1 MFSELYAGGLFHYLN
16 KTLELTPGQFYGLFA
31 AGLFLSALVSYLLGS
46 LNFAII
52 ISRLFY
58 HDDIRKYGSGNAG
71 TTNMLRTYGK
81 GAAIGTLLGDILK
94 TVLAVIF
101 GSLTLGFANGGGNIA
116 GFFCMMGHV
125 FPCFSRFR
133 GGKGVA
139 SAAGVIILT
148 NLNSP
153 FGLLLIGALVFIF
166 FTIVIGTKFVSLAS
180 VITMMIYPILQN
192 MLNPLPFNVLMA
204 ALTALVIVVRHI
216 DNLKRIHAGTE
227 SKISLKKTD
236 KHKKGEPR
244 DN

>member
-1 MFSELYAGGLFHYLN
+1 
-16 KTLELTPGQFYGLFA
+16 
-31 AGLFLSALVSYLLGS
+31 
-46 LNFAII
+46 
-52 ISRLFY
+52 
-58 HDDIRKYGSGNAG
+58 
-71 TTNMLRTYGK
+71 
-81 GAAIGTLLGDILK
+81 
-94 TVLAVIF
+94 
-101 GSLTLGFANGGGNIA
+101 
-116 GFFCMMGHV
+116 MMGHV

-139 SAAGVIILT
+139 AAAGVIILT

-153 FGLLLIGALVFIF
+153 FGLLLIGVLVFIF

-204 ALTALVIVVRHI
+204 ALTALVIAVRHI

-236 KHKKGEPR
+236 KHKKDEPR